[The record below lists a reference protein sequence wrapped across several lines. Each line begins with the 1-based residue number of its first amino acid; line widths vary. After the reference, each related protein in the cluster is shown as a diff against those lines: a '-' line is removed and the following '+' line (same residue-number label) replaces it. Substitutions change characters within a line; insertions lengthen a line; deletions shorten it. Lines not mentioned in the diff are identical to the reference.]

1 MDMEAY
7 LGLALSEITK
17 AGSYSQDRPP
27 WPPEQELEALSIQS
41 DGLFIDA
48 TIVIRYTGGQFMAT
62 FN

>member
-41 DGLFIDA
+41 DGLFIL
-48 TIVIRYTGGQFMAT
+48 RYDCHTLYWWSISGDV
-62 FN
+62 